1 MVGLRRPRK
10 RVAAEAEERR
20 PQPLVTPAQ
29 RIIHRQWLQPAR
41 PQARPQ
47 ARPSANVHLPQGT
60 EISLVP
66 AASTSSGTPMDL
78 TAASVAKGDL
88 ATGGQ
93 GSSHF
98 KVCTVVPPMLSPMS
112 SNHTEDEDED
122 HQVQVQVQQDDQG
135 RARSK
140 MADPTPTRA
149 DEIVEAKSSTQ
160 ETPSRNEPDQQP
172 PPIAVVTVA
181 AQVHVPAEPRRER
194 AGGSQPHPE
203 AVGDNID
210 GDAQIF
216 SQEEDL
222 QMCNEIKHW
231 RRRRR
236 EKLEK
241 VDRDIAMTD
250 HEIETIRERLQQLLV
265 GREEMV
271 RKRDRLLAQ
280 DRRIA
285 DILNG

>member
-10 RVAAEAEERR
+10 RVAAEAEEHRA
-20 PQPLVTPAQ
+20 QPLVTPAQ
-29 RIIHRQWLQPAR
+29 RILQRQWLQPAR
-41 PQARPQ
+41 PQARP
-47 ARPSANVHLPQGT
+47 PPNVHLPQGT
-60 EISLVP
+60 DISLVP
-66 AASTSSGTPMDL
+66 AASTSSGTRKNL
-78 TAASVAKGDL
+78 TATSVEKGDL

-112 SNHTEDEDED
+112 SNHTEDENED
-122 HQVQVQVQQDDQG
+122 HQVQIQIQQDDQG

-140 MADPTPTRA
+140 MADPTPTTA
-149 DEIVEAKSSTQ
+149 DAIAEAESSTQ
-160 ETPSRNEPDQQP
+160 EMPSRNEPDKQP
-172 PPIAVVTVA
+172 PPRDVVTVA
-181 AQVHVPAEPRRER
+181 AQVQVPAEPRRER

-203 AVGDNID
+203 AMGDNIVD
-210 GDAQIF
+210 EDALIF

-222 QMCNEIKHW
+222 QMYNELKHW
-231 RRRRR
+231 RRRRS

-241 VDRDIAMTD
+241 VNRDIAMTD
-250 HEIETIRERLQQLLV
+250 HEIETVREKLQQLLL
-265 GREEMV
+265 GREELV
-271 RKRDRLLAQ
+271 RNRDRLLAQ